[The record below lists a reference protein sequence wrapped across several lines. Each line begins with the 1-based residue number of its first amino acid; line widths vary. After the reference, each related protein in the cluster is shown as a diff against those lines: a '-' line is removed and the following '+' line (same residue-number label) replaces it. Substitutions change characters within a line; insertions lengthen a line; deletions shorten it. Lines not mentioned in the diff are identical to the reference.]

1 MKKTILYAGLA
12 IACMMTACKD
22 DTLDAITTV
31 DSSFETS
38 ADGWAPEFAE
48 YSTETD
54 TATIQFRAGRTH
66 LPTGLDTTKF
76 AFMLQAQNRSD
87 DMFMYLKK
95 KITGLVPN
103 GTYSVVFDLDLATK
117 YPEGTPGAGGS
128 PSSSVYIKAGASPL
142 EPAKKLVDKFYE
154 FTLDKG
160 QQSNEGKDA
169 VLLGNASN
177 GLEQEKYAI
186 VKRSNLDKPFTV
198 KVGAQ
203 GELWL
208 FIGSDSGFEGLNTLY
223 FDRAKVTIKEVAV
236 N

>member
-1 MKKTILYAGLA
+1 MKKSILCAGLA
-12 IACMMTACKD
+12 ITLLMSACND

-38 ADGWAPEFAE
+38 ADGWASELAE

-54 TATIQFRAGRTH
+54 TATIQFRSGRTN
-66 LPTGLDTTKF
+66 LPAGLDVKKF
-76 AFMLQAQNRSD
+76 AYMLQAQNRSD

-117 YPEGTPGAGGS
+117 YSEGAPGAGGS
-128 PSSSVYIKAGASPL
+128 PSSSVYIKAGASPV
-142 EPAKKLVDKFYE
+142 EPAKKLVNKFYE

-160 QQSNEGKDA
+160 QQANEGKDA

-177 GLEQEKYAI
+177 GLEEEKYAI
-186 VKRSNLDKPFTV
+186 VKRSNADKPFTV
-198 KVGAQ
+198 KVNAQ